1 MLNLIR
7 MNLYRMVKTKSL
19 WVVMFCMGMFCVY
32 SCSMSK
38 MDLTERKKEVHM
50 VNDMNGNGASEPL
63 IGIYQGEED
72 EEVDAV
78 FGITVNVPEK
88 ENGEVPAFLE
98 FYNADLASG
107 IVLIFLTIGCALYF
121 NGGIKSGF
129 LKNIAGQTRHK
140 SSIFLSKTFVNMI
153 YVLLALFVYGI
164 VQYISLKFLLA
175 DQFTFRFGKEYLK
188 ETGWLGVSIYL
199 LYMAFSGGISLITV
213 VFKSTSVSI
222 TMGMLSAFGLINS
235 FVPYI
240 EKSLDVKLLKYM
252 VTTNI
257 HQMLIGT
264 AGKDVMFAIGA
275 GILYSVFYYL
285 LGTVYFTKKDVV

>member
-19 WVVMFCMGMFCVY
+19 WVVLCCMGMFCVF

-38 MDLTERKKEVHM
+38 MDLTERKKEA

-63 IGIYQGEED
+63 MGIYQGEEN
-72 EEVDAV
+72 EEVDTT
-78 FGITVNVPEK
+78 FGIAVNVPEK

-107 IVLIFLTIGCALYF
+107 IVLVFLTIGCALYF
-121 NGGIKSGF
+121 NGEIKSGF

-140 SSIFLSKTFVNMI
+140 SSIFLSKIFVNMI
-153 YVLLALFVYGI
+153 YVLLALLVYGI

-175 DQFTFRFGKEYLK
+175 DEFMLRFGKEYLK
-188 ETGWLGVSIYL
+188 ETGLLVLSVYL

-213 VFKSTSVSI
+213 VFKSTAVSI
-222 TMGMLSAFGLINS
+222 TVGMLSAFGLINS

-252 VTTNI
+252 VTTNV

-264 AGKDVMFAIGA
+264 AKKDVMFAIGV
-275 GILYSVFYYL
+275 GVIYSILYYL
-285 LGTVYFTKKDVV
+285 FGTIYFTKKDVV